1 MPNEEVPYTVAPPG
15 YRLPAELRLG
25 PVRLQVAD
33 LGRSIE
39 YYQRVIGLSLIGSAD
54 ATATLGAQE
63 STAPIVELHERTG
76 AAFIAPQ
83 GRLGLY
89 HFAILLPDRAALG
102 RFLAH
107 LADLGARAG
116 MADHLVSE
124 ALYLSDPDGLGIEIY
139 ADRPR
144 SSWRTSGSSIEMA
157 TAPLDVRDLVRAGGD
172 EPWTGAP
179 PGTRMGHVHLHVDD
193 LESAA
198 AFYHRALGF
207 DKVTL
212 SYPGALFM
220 SAGGYHHHLGTNTWA
235 ADAPLPTDQDARL
248 LEWTIFL
255 PRQNAVDDAARSL
268 RIAGFHVSQDTNGD
282 AVSIDPTGTRV
293 RISADGTSG

>member
-1 MPNEEVPYTVAPPG
+1 MPNEEAPYTVAPPG

-33 LGRSIE
+33 VGRSIE
-39 YYQRVIGLSLIGSAD
+39 YYQQTIGLALIESSGTMAR
-54 ATATLGAQE
+54 LGVQE
-63 STAPIVELHERTG
+63 SAIPIVELYERKG
-76 AAFIAPQ
+76 AAFVSPQ
-83 GRLGLY
+83 SRLGLY

-107 LADLGARAG
+107 LAELGARAG

-124 ALYLSDPDGLGIEIY
+124 ALYLTDPDGLGIEIY

-144 SSWRTSGSSIEMA
+144 SSWRTQGSSIEMA
-157 TAPLDVRDLVRAGGD
+157 TAPLDVRDLMRAGGD

-179 PGTRMGHVHLHVDD
+179 AGTRMGHVHLHVDE
-193 LESAA
+193 LQSAA

-235 ADAPLPTDQDARL
+235 ADAPLPSDEDARL
-248 LEWTIFL
+248 LEWTILL
-255 PRQNAVDDAARSL
+255 PRQDAVNDAARSL
-268 RIAGFHVSQDTNGD
+268 RIAGFDVSQDANGD
-282 AVSIDPTGTRV
+282 AVSTDPTSTGI
-293 RISADGTSG
+293 RISADGRSE